1 MAIGTL
7 FHLALAQHYSRM
19 KQEQEGKNPNE
30 FMDPVESVRLVA
42 QVQGTEEHVANV
54 AETYEAYKRRY
65 WQDLHER
72 RIFAVEV
79 LFDGRLEP
87 SSPMEQLALLAME
100 RHDPDWNR
108 LTGRVDLM
116 FQDLGGQLW
125 AEDHKCVTAETM
137 VLTPSGPAPVSSLL
151 GREEEW
157 ACAAWSADKGE
168 AVWSDALPPEDAGVQ
183 DVYTL
188 ALSDGT
194 EEKYGHRHP
203 ILTERGWKK
212 VCDITPG
219 EWVAVAQPPEFGEKD
234 VPDDALR
241 VLGLALSDGGR
252 ATGNDSY
259 VISAKDP
266 RIRAYLTEAL
276 DRLGDPWSSHRQ
288 RGEEVGVRLRVGG
301 RALGLIEALG
311 IKGSLS
317 VEKLFPSELLAL
329 HSRQVGLLLGSLWE
343 GDGAAYLGT
352 PRPSGKRPV
361 RIMFSSRSRSLAEG
375 VRHLLL
381 QSGMLSNITTSRAA
395 GKPYYQ
401 TVIVGQKSKERFL
414 RLALSGLMDCPISAE
429 GGRLTR
435 SGRPL
440 EGFGALLAEVK
451 RGRNFREEAEHP
463 AWDYEGRGRRRNP
476 WWEEGVR
483 WVEVRQNK
491 MSGQERCYD
500 IEVPGFHTFLTGSCV
515 VTHNTSVRLQK
526 GHKEYFS
533 ISGQMLGYE
542 HICRQRHPEL
552 VGFKINLIQHAQRG
566 EPKFDRLVLPRRD
579 ALAAQFVDRAIDIEQ
594 SIARI
599 KAENRPVDQW
609 PKAMSEL
616 VCYHRYGPCDHIAK
630 CRMGPNAKK
639 AGGWSWEG

>member
-1 MAIGTL
+1 MSKWPEVQDPSVLFTGPSARGWHRLQTAATCLQLYAWTYENGPREDISKKPPLAIGTL

-42 QVQGTEEHVANV
+42 QVQGIETHVANV

-87 SSPMEQLALLAME
+87 SSPLEQLALLAME

-125 AEDHKCVTAETM
+125 SEDHKT
-137 VLTPSGPAPVSSLL
+137 
-151 GREEEW
+151 
-157 ACAAWSADKGE
+157 
-168 AVWSDALPPEDAGVQ
+168 
-183 DVYTL
+183 
-188 ALSDGT
+188 
-194 EEKYGHRHP
+194 
-203 ILTERGWKK
+203 
-212 VCDITPG
+212 
-219 EWVAVAQPPEFGEKD
+219 
-234 VPDDALR
+234 
-241 VLGLALSDGGR
+241 
-252 ATGNDSY
+252 TG
-259 VISAKDP
+259 
-266 RIRAYLTEAL
+266 
-276 DRLGDPWSSHRQ
+276 
-288 RGEEVGVRLRVGG
+288 
-301 RALGLIEALG
+301 
-311 IKGSLS
+311 
-317 VEKLFPSELLAL
+317 
-329 HSRQVGLLLGSLWE
+329 
-343 GDGAAYLGT
+343 
-352 PRPSGKRPV
+352 
-361 RIMFSSRSRSLAEG
+361 
-375 VRHLLL
+375 
-381 QSGMLSNITTSRAA
+381 
-395 GKPYYQ
+395 
-401 TVIVGQKSKERFL
+401 
-414 RLALSGLMDCPISAE
+414 
-429 GGRLTR
+429 
-435 SGRPL
+435 
-440 EGFGALLAEVK
+440 
-451 RGRNFREEAEHP
+451 
-463 AWDYEGRGRRRNP
+463 
-476 WWEEGVR
+476 
-483 WVEVRQNK
+483 
-491 MSGQERCYD
+491 
-500 IEVPGFHTFLTGSCV
+500 
-515 VTHNTSVRLQK
+515 RLQK